1 MSLYSLKMRAS
12 RTEHGESVHI
22 SGAEKILSE
31 EELGENAAALIGRA
45 LHHAKGEA
53 DFINLKIEAAPAEIS
68 FTSRRCQCLLSK
80 WRRRRK
86 GGRPLSRR

>member
-1 MSLYSLKMRAS
+1 MRAS

-45 LHHAKGEA
+45 LHHA
-53 DFINLKIEAAPAEIS
+53 
-68 FTSRRCQCLLSK
+68 
-80 WRRRRK
+80 
-86 GGRPLSRR
+86 